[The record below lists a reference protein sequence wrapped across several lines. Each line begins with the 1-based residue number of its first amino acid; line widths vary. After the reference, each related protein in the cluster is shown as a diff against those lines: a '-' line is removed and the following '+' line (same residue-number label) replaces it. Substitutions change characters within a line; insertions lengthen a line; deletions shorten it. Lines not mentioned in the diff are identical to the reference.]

1 MCHLLGKVAPSR
13 LYGGDSMRFLPDGL
27 HLREESS
34 DKLFYKEHDS
44 GSSLCN
50 HFLQDGDG
58 KVWIRVS
65 KPRIYTLG

>member
-1 MCHLLGKVAPSR
+1 
-13 LYGGDSMRFLPDGL
+13 MRFLPDGL